1 MLEQI
6 DSELVRREMYYVK
19 RKNGNIVGN
28 LIFESYNQS
37 KLAVWF
43 YVPNKPYAYLF
54 QLNQIIIH
62 RYISNKEYYVK
73 IKEKYDNKCLNIVLK
88 RLVNE
93 HFEWL

>member
-62 RYISNKEYYVK
+62 RFI
-73 IKEKYDNKCLNIVLK
+73 L
-88 RLVNE
+88 
-93 HFEWL
+93 